1 MKQKIETGG
10 PAFPV
15 STAEASEGHQ
25 DGHNTWQFP
34 GMTLRDYF
42 AVHSDIG
49 DTTKLTISI
58 GESLLGRECPSW
70 DSDIHG
76 FLAWKA
82 EVRATLRYIEADA
95 MLKAREAE

>member
-1 MKQKIETGG
+1 MSDKIKDGGHAFPKTASFHPDG
-10 PAFPV
+10 PANFD
-15 STAEASEGHQ
+15 SEDQ
-25 DGHNTWQFP
+25 S

-95 MLKAREAE
+95 MLKARES